1 MAQADTSTAIWHM
14 QTQVRLS
21 IYQNYYIF
29 AKVRLLLYIQKVR
42 LSVYQSFYL
51 SVWTRRKR
59 SGREKKNTKGV
70 GEKNYYISIFQSFYL
85 SVCLSGCLS
94 THTHTHTHTCVCV
107 CAPHPPAHKNDYK
120 TEVRK
125 ITIEVGEK
133 NYSIL
138 HFQYTH
144 TTNTHKRTHALYTLC
159 LYVHA
164 KTHTYTHTHTR
175 TRTHTHTNTCVM
187 TRHFC
192 LLISYVC
199 VQPVCV
205 FMCVCA
211 PPTHLH
217 THWWH
222 RQKETHLHVHTHM
235 HARTHTYTHT
245 HTSVTI
251 LTIASFSEV
260 GEKEVGEEKK
270 KPLWPYWL

>member
-1 MAQADTSTAIWHM
+1 M
-14 QTQVRLS
+14 
-21 IYQNYYIF
+21 
-29 AKVRLLLYIQKVR
+29 
-42 LSVYQSFYL
+42 
-51 SVWTRRKR
+51 
-59 SGREKKNTKGV
+59 
-70 GEKNYYISIFQSFYL
+70 
-85 SVCLSGCLS
+85 
-94 THTHTHTHTCVCV
+94 CV

-205 FMCVCA
+205 RA
-211 PPTHLH
+211 PPTHTPSHPLMTQTERDTLTRTH
-217 THWWH
+217 THA
-222 RQKETHLHVHTHM
+222 RAHTHI
-235 HARTHTYTHT
+235 HTYTHLCD
-245 HTSVTI
+245 HI
-251 LTIASFSEV
+251 DYSFFF
-260 GEKEVGEEKK
+260 
-270 KPLWPYWL
+270 